1 MDVFSFL
8 ENWKMPFQSEKTE
21 LYIYI
26 YLFVNIFGVKQGTL
40 KFLPLTIK
48 ISFLWN
54 RCQ

>member
-26 YLFVNIFGVKQGTL
+26 FICL
-40 KFLPLTIK
+40 
-48 ISFLWN
+48 
-54 RCQ
+54 